1 MTPVEQGRATMRR
14 EDNDSWDLLT
24 GVGTTATGIAAARA
38 LASKGADSLISDP
51 FARPLVEALGVDYY
65 LKMADGELE
74 GEETDSFDLSVMADG
89 IAVRTQFFDEF
100 FLNATGTGLRQAVI
114 LASGLDTRAYRMQ
127 WPAGTT
133 VFELDQPEVIDFKSR
148 TLADMKATPTAR
160 LHSIGIDLR
169 LDWPSALLTHGFDTS
184 RPTAWIAEG
193 LHGYLPAEAQDR
205 FLDTI
210 TDLSAT
216 ASRIAIDWHPDL
228 NITSND
234 RSREVSR
241 SERQRSNGVDIKDPS
256 DMIYL
261 GPRNNIGDYLRAQGW
276 QIQTHTAEQRFAANN
291 MTFHHDDAA
300 AGLLRAH
307 YTVATLG

>member
-1 MTPVEQGRATMRR
+1 MRR

-38 LASKGADSLISDP
+38 LASMRTDSLISDP

-65 LKMADGELE
+65 LKMADGELR
-74 GEETDSFDLSVMADG
+74 GDGADSFDLEVMADG
-89 IAVRTQFFDEF
+89 MAIRTQFFDEF
-100 FLNATGTGLRQAVI
+100 FLEATGAGLRQAVI
-114 LASGLDTRAYRMQ
+114 LASGLDTRAYRMS

-133 VFELDQPEVIDFKSR
+133 VFELDQPAVIDFKVA
-148 TLADMKATPTAR
+148 TLADMKVTPATH

-169 LDWPSALLTHGFDTS
+169 LDWPSALRTHGFDIS
-184 RPTAWIAEG
+184 LPTAWIAEG
-193 LHGYLPAEAQDR
+193 LHGYLSAESQDQ

-210 TDLSAT
+210 TDLSAP

-228 NITSND
+228 NITSNA
-234 RSREVSR
+234 RSREVSQA
-241 SERQRSNGVDIKDPS
+241 ERQRSDGVDIKDPS

-261 GPRNNIGDYLRAQGW
+261 GARNNINEYLRAQGW
-276 QIQTHTAEQRFAANN
+276 EIQTHTAEQRFATNN
-291 MTFHHDDAA
+291 MTFHQDDAA

-307 YTVATLG
+307 YTVAALG

>member
-1 MTPVEQGRATMRR
+1 MRR

-38 LASKGADSLISDP
+38 LASRRADSLISDP
-51 FARPLVEALGVDYY
+51 FARPLVAALGVDYY
-65 LKMADGELE
+65 LKMADGELD

-89 IAVRTQFFDEF
+89 MAIRTQFFDEF
-100 FLNATGTGLRQAVI
+100 FLDATGAGLRQAVI
-114 LASGLDTRAYRMQ
+114 LASGLDTRPYRMR
-127 WPAGTT
+127 WPVDTT
-133 VFELDQPEVIDFKSR
+133 VFELDQPEVIDFKVR
-148 TLADMKATPTAR
+148 TLADMRATPTATQ

-169 LDWPSALLTHGFDTS
+169 LDWPSALREHGFDS
-184 RPTAWIAEG
+184 NLPTAWIAEG
-193 LHGYLPAEAQDR
+193 LHGYLPADAQDR
-205 FLDTI
+205 FLDTV

-228 NITSND
+228 NITSNA
-234 RSREVSR
+234 RSREVSQ

-261 GPRNNIGDYLRAQGW
+261 GPRNNIGDYLRARGW

>member
-1 MTPVEQGRATMRR
+1 MRR

-38 LASKGADSLISDP
+38 LASRRPDALIQDP

-65 LKMADGELE
+65 LKMADGEVE

-89 IAVRTQFFDEF
+89 MAIRTQFFDEF
-100 FLNATGTGLRQAVI
+100 FLDATGAGLRQAVI
-114 LASGLDTRAYRMQ
+114 LASGLDTRPYRMR
-127 WPAGTT
+127 WPVGTT
-133 VFELDQPEVIDFKSR
+133 VFELDQPEVIDFKVR
-148 TLADMKATPTAR
+148 TLADMRATPTATQLR
-160 LHSIGIDLR
+160 SIGIDLR
-169 LDWPSALLTHGFDTS
+169 LDWPSALRTHGFDS
-184 RPTAWIAEG
+184 KLPTAWIAEG
-193 LHGYLPAEAQDR
+193 LHGYLSADAQDR

-228 NITSND
+228 TITSNA
-234 RSREVSR
+234 RSREVSQ
-241 SERQRSNGVDIKDPS
+241 SERRRSNGVDIKDPS

-261 GPRNNIGDYLRAQGW
+261 GPRNNIGDYLRARGW

>member
-1 MTPVEQGRATMRR
+1 MRR

-38 LASKGADSLISDP
+38 LASRRADSLISDP

-65 LKMADGELE
+65 LKMADGELH
-74 GEETDSFDLSVMADG
+74 GEDAGSFDLEVMADG
-89 IAVRTQFFDEF
+89 MAIRTQFFDEF
-100 FLNATGTGLRQAVI
+100 FLDATSAGLRQAVI
-114 LASGLDTRAYRMQ
+114 LASGLDTRAYRMR

-133 VFELDQPEVIDFKSR
+133 VFELDQPEVIDFKVR
-148 TLADMKATPTAR
+148 TLADLEATPGAH

-169 LDWPSALLTHGFDTS
+169 LDWPSALRTHGFDTS
-184 RPTAWIAEG
+184 LPTAWIAEG
-193 LHGYLPAEAQDR
+193 LHGYLSAGAQDQ

-210 TDLSAT
+210 TDLSAPN
-216 ASRIAIDWHPDL
+216 SRIAIDWHPDL

-234 RSREVSR
+234 RSREVSQ

-276 QIQTHTAEQRFAANN
+276 QIQTHTAEQRFAANS